1 MLFLF
6 EVLILKRGE
15 TMIGVILAAGK
26 STRMMSDKT
35 KLFHD
40 LCGNP
45 VIFYP
50 VKSMKDLHIQKIIVV
65 VNETIRK
72 EMEKLF
78 EGWNIDFVVQKE
90 QTGTATALLCALE
103 NTSLDNCE
111 YLFVMG
117 GDTPLLGRDD
127 AHKFIDFV
135 KIKDLDV
142 GLMSAML
149 DEPAD
154 YGRIKR
160 KEGRLEK
167 IIEAK
172 EATKEEIKI
181 NEVNSGIYMIKSFQA
196 QKLLSNIIR
205 NNTHEEYYL
214 TDIIEYAAKKDAY
227 LSSNSDI
234 ILGINTR
241 KEQSL
246 IRKKLQA
253 KIIEN
258 LFNEG
263 VTIIDPNNTY
273 IDYNVKIGKDSIIY
287 PQGHIRGNTVIGQSC
302 TIDVG
307 SVIEDSL
314 ISDEVNIHPYSIIE
328 KSHIEKGCS
337 VGPFS
342 HLRPETVLK
351 NNVKI
356 GNFVEVKKSVIGENT
371 KASHLTYIGDT
382 EIGKDANIGAG
393 TITCN
398 YDGYKKNKTKIG
410 DRVFI
415 GSNTEIVAPVEIDND
430 AITAA
435 GTTVTKYV
443 PPYSLVISRVPQ
455 QNIENWVKKYR
466 KKKECAE

>member
-1 MLFLF
+1 
-6 EVLILKRGE
+6 
-15 TMIGVILAAGK
+15 MIGVVLAAGK
-26 STRMMSDKT
+26 STRMGSYKT
-35 KLFHD
+35 KLLHD

-50 VKSMKDLHIQKIIVV
+50 LKLMKDLHIQKIITV
-65 VNETIRK
+65 VNETIK
-72 EMEKLF
+72 EEMEKLF

-103 NTSLDNCE
+103 SIPVDNCK
-111 YLFVMG
+111 YLLVMG
-117 GDTPLLGRDD
+117 GDTPLLNKDD
-127 AHKFIDFV
+127 AQKFIDFV
-135 KIKDLDV
+135 KIKGLDV

-149 DEPAD
+149 DKPAD

-160 KEGRLEK
+160 KEGKLEK
-167 IIEAK
+167 IVEAK
-172 EATKEEIKI
+172 EATKKEIKI
-181 NEVNSGIYMIKSFQA
+181 NEVNSGIYTIKSSRA
-196 QKLLSNIIR
+196 KELLSNVIR
-205 NNTHEEYYL
+205 NNIYKEYYL
-214 TDIIEYAAKKDAY
+214 TDIVEYAIKKDVY
-227 LSSNSDI
+227 LSNNSDI
-234 ILGINTR
+234 ILGVNTR
-241 KEQSL
+241 GELSL
-246 IRKKLQA
+246 VRKKMQDR
-253 KIIEN
+253 IIEN
-258 LFNEG
+258 LLNES

-273 IDYNVKIGKDSIIY
+273 IDYDVKIGKDSIIY
-287 PQGHIRGNTVIGQSC
+287 PLVYIRGNTVIGQSC

-342 HLRPETVLK
+342 HLRPETILK
-351 NNVKI
+351 KGVKI
-356 GNFVEVKKSVIGENT
+356 GNFVEVKKSMVGENT
-371 KASHLTYIGDT
+371 KASHLSYIGDA
-382 EIGKDANIGAG
+382 EIGKDVNIGAG

-415 GSNTEIVAPVEIDND
+415 GSNTEIVAPVEIEND

-435 GTTVTKYV
+435 GTTITKYV
-443 PPYSLVISRVPQ
+443 PPHSLAISRVPQ

-466 KKKECAE
+466 EKKKCVE

>member
-1 MLFLF
+1 
-6 EVLILKRGE
+6 
-15 TMIGVILAAGK
+15 MIGVILAAGK
-26 STRMMSDKT
+26 STRMESRKT
-35 KLFHD
+35 KLIHD
-40 LCGNP
+40 LCGKP

-50 VKSMKDLHIQKIIVV
+50 VKLMKDLHIQKIMVV

-78 EGWNIDFVVQKE
+78 KGWNIDFVVQKE

-103 NTSLDNCE
+103 TSLLDNCKH
-111 YLFVMG
+111 LFVMG
-117 GDTPLLGRDD
+117 GDTPLLNKDD
-127 AHKFIDFV
+127 AKRFIDFV
-135 KIKDLDV
+135 KAEDLDV

-160 KEGRLEK
+160 KKGRLEK
-167 IIEAK
+167 IVEAK
-172 EATKEEIKI
+172 EATKGEIKI
-181 NEVNSGIYMIKSFQA
+181 NEVNSGIYMIKSSRVQE
-196 QKLLSNIIR
+196 LLSNIIR
-205 NNTHEEYYL
+205 NNTHKEYYL
-214 TDIIEYAAKKDAY
+214 TDIIEYAVKKDAY

-287 PQGHIRGNTVIGQSC
+287 PLVHIRGNTVIGQSC

-307 SVIEDSL
+307 SVIEDSI
-314 ISDEVNIHPYSIIE
+314 ISNDVNIHPYSIIE
-328 KSHIEKGCS
+328 KSHIEEKCS

-342 HLRPETVLK
+342 HLRTETVLK

-415 GSNTEIVAPVEIDND
+415 GSNTEIVAPVEIEND

-435 GTTVTKYV
+435 GTTVTEHV

-455 QNIENWVKKYR
+455 QNIENWVKEYR
-466 KKKECAE
+466 KKKKCAE